1 VMSKHSAGKQ
11 GVRALKHDR
20 RLQSHLVE
28 SIAATRLVVLH
39 TAQLESLQVL
49 LITSAFGGEGKTILS
64 SHLAVNLANAGH
76 RTLLIDAD
84 LRRPAVHKVF
94 RQPFQAGLCEVLGG
108 EVDVAEVVQA
118 GPVEGL
124 SLLFAGNAQGQP
136 GKLLTQGCLG
146 KLLPE
151 LRQQYDYVL
160 VDSAPVL
167 PVADS
172 QFIAQYVD
180 GVILSVLRGVSR
192 LPAVH
197 AANERLSALQI
208 RILGA
213 VVHGA
218 ISDSYYHGY
227 VSDPSHAPTS

>member
-1 VMSKHSAGKQ
+1 M
-11 GVRALKHDR
+11 
-20 RLQSHLVE
+20 
-28 SIAATRLVVLH
+28 
-39 TAQLESLQVL
+39 
-49 LITSAFGGEGKTILS
+49 LS
-64 SHLAVNLANAGH
+64 SHLAVNMANAGY

-94 RQPFQAGLCEVLGG
+94 RQPLQRGLCEVLRG
-108 EVDVAEVVQA
+108 EVDVAEAVQP

-124 SLLFAGNAQGQP
+124 SLLFAGNSLGNAA
-136 GKLLTQGCLG
+136 KLLTHGCLA
-146 KLLPE
+146 KLLPA
-151 LRQQYDYVL
+151 LRQHYDYVF

-180 GVILSVLRGVSR
+180 GVVVSVLRGVSR

-197 AANERLSALQI
+197 AACERLGALHV

-213 VVHGA
+213 VVHGTTGE
-218 ISDSYYHGY
+218 SYYHTY
-227 VSDPSHAPTS
+227 VSDPSQAPAV